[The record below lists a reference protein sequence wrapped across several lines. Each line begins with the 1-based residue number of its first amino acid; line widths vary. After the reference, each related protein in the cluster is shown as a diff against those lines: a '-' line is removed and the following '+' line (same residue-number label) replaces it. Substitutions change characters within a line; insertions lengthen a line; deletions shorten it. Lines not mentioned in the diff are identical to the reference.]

1 MASFDKAIV
10 NTFKA
15 EGGFQQHAS
24 DNANY
29 VNGVLI
35 GTNRGISAQGYYGY
49 YKKIPTVND
58 IKNLTVDQAKQIFK
72 GNYWDKICG
81 DFIVNQSVAELMF
94 QFIIGSGASQISD
107 IKDIA
112 NKVGGKSVF
121 TLNDLPITKLDAAHI
136 NTLNQELFHYRMKEW
151 RFDLYD
157 RIVAK
162 SISDLEKQK
171 GRKITEAEALKE
183 TKKKFLKGW
192 QNRLNTHIY
201 KA

>member
-1 MASFDKAIV
+1 MALFDKAII

-15 EGGFQQHAS
+15 EGGFQQDAS

-35 GTNRGISAQGYYGY
+35 GTNRGISAQGYHAY
-49 YKKIPTVND
+49 YKKVPTVND
-58 IKNLTVDQAKQIFK
+58 IKNLTVEQAKQIFK
-72 GNYWDKICG
+72 GNYWDKVCA
-81 DFIVNQSVAELMF
+81 DFITNQSIAELMF

-112 NKVGGKSVF
+112 NKVGGKAVL

-136 NTLNQELFHYRMKEW
+136 NTLNQELFHARMKEW
-151 RFDLYD
+151 RFELYN
-157 RIVAK
+157 RIVVK
-162 SISDLEKQK
+162 SISDWEKQK
-171 GRKITEAEALKE
+171 GRKITESEALKE

-192 QNRLNTHIY
+192 QNRLNTHKYI
-201 KA
+201 A

>member
-1 MASFDKAIV
+1 MASFDKAII

-15 EGGFQQHAS
+15 EGGFQQDTS

-49 YKKIPTVND
+49 YKKVPTVND
-58 IKNLTVDQAKQIFK
+58 IKNLTVEQAKQIFK
-72 GNYWDKICG
+72 GNYWDKVCG

-94 QFIIGSGASQISD
+94 QFIIGSGSSQISD

-112 NKVGGKSVF
+112 NKVGGKVVL

-136 NTLNQELFHYRMKEW
+136 NTLNQELFHARMKEW
-151 RFDLYD
+151 RFELYN

-162 SISDLEKQK
+162 NP
-171 GRKITEAEALKE
+171 A
-183 TKKKFLKGW
+183 KKKFLKGW
-192 QNRLNTHIY
+192 RNRLNTHKYI
-201 KA
+201 A